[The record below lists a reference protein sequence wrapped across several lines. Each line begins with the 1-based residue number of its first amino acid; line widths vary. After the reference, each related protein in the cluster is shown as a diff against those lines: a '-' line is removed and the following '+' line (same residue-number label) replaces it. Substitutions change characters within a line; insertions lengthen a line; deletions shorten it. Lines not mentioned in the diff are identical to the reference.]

1 MSPLFFAKD
10 MRHNTD
16 NVSLT
21 LDELRS
27 HLRVDYP
34 DDDAY
39 IIQLG
44 KTAISH
50 IVNATH
56 RSVEELIEYNN
67 GSFPEELRLAALQ
80 LVAHWY
86 RMPEP
91 VSSVNQV
98 AVPYTLDLLIKP
110 FVRLGRREGD
120 D

>member
-1 MSPLFFAKD
+1 
-10 MRHNTD
+10 MRYNTD
-16 NVSLT
+16 DISLT
-21 LDELRS
+21 LDELRT
-27 HLRVDYP
+27 HLRVDYH

-39 IIQLG
+39 IAQLG
-44 KTAISH
+44 ETAISH

-56 RSVEELIEYNN
+56 RSVEELVELNN
-67 GSFPEELRLAALQ
+67 GVFPNELRLAALQ

-86 RMPEP
+86 RVPEA